1 MLDPNKIWLKKVGQK
16 SFGQKSLCSKK
27 FMYKKPW
34 VQKNFRSN
42 NFFSTTISGKMIWFH
57 IKEAKIFF
65 GNLPSK
71 FGQN

>member
-34 VQKNFRSN
+34 VQKNLGPTIFLVQQFQVKWSG
-42 NFFSTTISGKMIWFH
+42 ST
-57 IKEAKIFF
+57 
-65 GNLPSK
+65 
-71 FGQN
+71 